1 MSPSDAVQMAEK
13 ASMLSDKGL
22 MLLAIIAL
30 IGVLLSCL
38 WVVWRFMVLTL
49 DRITNEMKIDRDRL
63 GQIVETNSRVVM
75 ENTGE
80 LREIRSENRRQ
91 REH

>member
-1 MSPSDAVQMAEK
+1 
-13 ASMLSDKGL
+13 

-30 IGVLLSCL
+30 VGVALSCL
-38 WVVWRFMVLTL
+38 WVVWRFMTETL
-49 DRITNEMKIDRDRL
+49 QRITNELKIDRDRL
-63 GQIVETNSRVVM
+63 GQIVETNSKVVM

-80 LREIRSENRRQ
+80 LREIRSENRRH